1 MVAYVLLCSSNFF
14 CVSGQ
19 IKSHSKT
26 NSSTGALKDTV
37 QLKVIYMTLVQLSKN
52 TIYEHLVEVANGI
65 TLPGGSWIVYLRRDL
80 YLMFAKADED
90 KQLSFQVL
98 IHPDMKTDIYYY
110 STVLPWLQ
118 ADIKSEEN
126 LTKILQTVD
135 KLRLPRLM
143 S

>member
-1 MVAYVLLCSSNFF
+1 
-14 CVSGQ
+14 
-19 IKSHSKT
+19 
-26 NSSTGALKDTV
+26 
-37 QLKVIYMTLVQLSKN
+37 MTLVQLSKN

>member
-1 MVAYVLLCSSNFF
+1 MLAYVLLCSSNFF

-26 NSSTGALKDTV
+26 NSSTGAVKDT
-37 QLKVIYMTLVQLSKN
+37 VQLSKN
-52 TIYEHLVEVANGI
+52 TIYEHLVEVANEI

-110 STVLPWLQ
+110 SKVLPWLQ
-118 ADIKSEEN
+118 ADIKSEE
-126 LTKILQTVD
+126 I
-135 KLRLPRLM
+135 
-143 S
+143 